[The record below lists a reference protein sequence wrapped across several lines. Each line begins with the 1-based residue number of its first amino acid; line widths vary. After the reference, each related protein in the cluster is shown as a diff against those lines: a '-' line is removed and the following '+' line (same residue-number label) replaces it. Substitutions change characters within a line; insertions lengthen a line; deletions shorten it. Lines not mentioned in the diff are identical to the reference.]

1 MPLIH
6 WDRRAD
12 GIVVLT
18 VDDPDRTTNTLT
30 ARYVREMGTV
40 MDRLEAAKAGL
51 TGVIVTSGKDSFL
64 VGLDLKEFTASE
76 QPQDLARGAE
86 VVKAQFRR
94 LETLGVP
101 VVAAL
106 TGTALGGGLELAL
119 ATHHRIAV
127 GSPSARFGLPEVTL
141 GLLPG
146 GGGVTRVTRLLG
158 LQEALAAVLLEG
170 RRLNARKAHELGLLD
185 EVVATKDELEPRA
198 VEWILAN
205 PHAAQPWDL
214 PGYRMPGG
222 RPGDPAMA
230 MLLPVF
236 PAALRKRLKGA
247 NYPAPV
253 AIMSAAV
260 EGAQVDIDTALR
272 IEGRWFATVV
282 GSPVQ
287 RNMTQAFFFDL
298 QHLNRGGSR
307 PQAVAPTVKPARI
320 GVVGA
325 GMMGAGIAYACA
337 RAGIDVVLLDTT
349 IQAAEQGRTS
359 VADKRATTDERA
371 ARLARI
377 SATDSFDDL
386 AGVDVVIEAVFEDL
400 ALKHEV
406 FATIV
411 KVVGPDTLL
420 ASNTSS
426 LPITSLAAGVDDPA
440 RFVGLH
446 FFSPVDRMP
455 LVEIVRGKA
464 TGDATLAR
472 AYDLVRFIDKT
483 PIVVNDSRG
492 FFTSRVFGTRVM
504 EGLAMVAEGI
514 PAATVEQAAAQAG
527 YPVGPLAVI
536 DEVTLTLGARLR
548 EEARKAGVDMPAHPG
563 VAVQDRLIALGRT
576 GKKAGAGFYDYPAG
590 APKRLW
596 PGLAAE
602 FGNPDLDPATLSMKD
617 LTERLLFIE
626 ALEARTCLREGVLT
640 GTPDGNIGSL
650 LGIGFPAWTG
660 GALRFAETY
669 PGFEARARELAER
682 YGDRFLPL

>member
-1 MPLIH
+1 MALIH

-18 VDDPDRTTNTLT
+18 VDDPDRSTNTLT
-30 ARYVREMGTV
+30 ARYVQEMGTTV
-40 MDRLEAAKAGL
+40 DQLEAAKAGL
-51 TGVIVTSGKDSFL
+51 TGVIVTSGKASFL
-64 VGLDLKEFTASE
+64 VGLDLKEFAAGGE
-76 QPQDLARGAE
+76 LRDLARGAE
-86 VVKAQFRR
+86 IVKAQFRR

-127 GSPSARFGLPEVTL
+127 GSPAARFGLPEVTL

-146 GGGVTRVTRLLG
+146 GGGVTRVTRMLG
-158 LQEALAAVLLEG
+158 LQQALTAVLLEG
-170 RRLNARKAHELGLLD
+170 RRLNAHRAHEIGLLD
-185 EVVATKDELEPRA
+185 EIVATADELVPRA

-222 RPGDPAMA
+222 RPSDPKMA
-230 MLLPVF
+230 MLLPAF
-236 PAALRKRLKGA
+236 PATLRKRLKGA
-247 NYPAPV
+247 PYPAPV

-260 EGAQVDIDTALR
+260 EGAQVDLDTALR

-307 PQAVAPTVKPARI
+307 PQAVPPTAAPARV
-320 GVVGA
+320 GVIGA

-337 RAGIDVVLLDTT
+337 RAGIDVVLLDT
-349 IQAAEQGRTS
+349 ARDLAEKGRTS
-359 VADKRATTDERA
+359 VPDRRATPEERD

-377 SATDSFDDL
+377 TATDSFDDL
-386 AGVDVVIEAVFEDL
+386 AGVDAVIEAVFEDL

-406 FATIV
+406 FAKII
-411 KVVGPDTLL
+411 KIVGPDTLL

-426 LPITSLAAGVDDPA
+426 LPIASLAAGVDDPT

-455 LVEIVRGKA
+455 LVEIVRGRA
-464 TGDATLAR
+464 TGDETLAR
-472 AYDLVRFIDKT
+472 AYDLVRLIDKT

-548 EEARKAGVDMPAHPG
+548 AEARKAGIDTPPHPG
-563 VAVQDRLIALGRT
+563 EAVQDRLIALGRA

-590 APKRLW
+590 EPKRLW

-602 FGNPDLDPATLSMKD
+602 FGNPGLDPAALSMKD

-626 ALEARTCLREGVLT
+626 ALEARKCLREGVLT
-640 GTPDGNIGSL
+640 STADGNIGSL
-650 LGIGFPAWTG
+650 FGIGFPAWTG
-660 GALRFAETY
+660 GVLQFAETY
-669 PGFEARARELAER
+669 PGFEARARELAAR
-682 YGDRFLPL
+682 YGDRFLP